1 MRRILSL
8 LMVVCMLLG
17 TLMLVG
23 CPSPDDGGT
32 TTTTKPGGGSEQPS
46 EWADSLDTNA
56 VIKDLGA
63 NPTLTISYFD
73 QYEYEIYAEE
83 DDKDSVAQMIYKRN
97 KKLEE
102 RFGATI
108 IPDVTKGV
116 GEVDLTSHLEYA
128 RNELRSMQPSFD
140 LLAMRAARSGMLV
153 ADGYYRD
160 WRASVPYARES
171 IAAGDAWW
179 PADMNKSI
187 TICGR
192 QFVAVS
198 DISLSMINDAFVI
211 LFNESLVDTNN
222 IVTDY
227 AATQQAEWETM
238 YDIVHAG
245 AWTLDA
251 LISMTKDFW
260 IDNENAGTKEMVDV
274 EDTIGFYN
282 SGGSEIDNFPFG
294 LGFQLIENDGVSE
307 PQIWTLPATFDTIV
321 NTLRSYFDDN
331 NGAEKSTFGS
341 YEDRSTAFANGRIAF
356 MTGWMHDLQRQQIR
370 GMEHNRSVLPYP
382 KLNQDQTKYYTT
394 SSDGLTMISVPRFTT
409 GKRLKTAGAMV
420 VALSAET
427 HRSIVEPYYEMI
439 VKHDNGFVN
448 KAAIEMIDLI
458 MEGRVYDLSLVHAYD
473 FQYGQDSLEKLN
485 SFLRYLLNSN
495 TSSTASGIWFSAG
508 PILQNKMRTLINV
521 YKNLP

>member
-8 LMVVCMLLG
+8 LMVICMLLG
-17 TLMLVG
+17 TLLLVG
-23 CPSPDDGGT
+23 CPAPDGYGT
-32 TTTTKPGGGSEQPS
+32 TITTKPNGGGEQPS

-63 NPTLTISYFD
+63 NPSLTISYFD

-128 RNELRSMQPSFD
+128 RNELRSMSPSFD
-140 LLAMRAARSGMLV
+140 LVAMRAARSGMLV
-153 ADGYYRD
+153 ADGYCRD
-160 WRASVPYARES
+160 WRSSVPYARES

-179 PADMNKSI
+179 PADINRTI
-187 TICGR
+187 TVCGR
-192 QFVAVS
+192 QFVAIS
-198 DISLSMINDAFVI
+198 DLSLSMVNDAHVV
-211 LFNESLVDTNN
+211 LFNENLVETHN
-222 IVTDY
+222 IVPSL
-227 AATQQAEWETM
+227 AAANNATWQTM
-238 YDIVHAG
+238 YDVVHAG
-245 AWTLDA
+245 AWTLDNM
-251 LISMTKDFW
+251 ISVTKDFW
-260 IDNENAGTKEMVDV
+260 IDSETAGTPNEVDT
-274 EDTIGFYN
+274 EDVIGYYN
-282 SGGSEIDNFPFG
+282 GGGSEIDNFAWA
-294 LGFQLIENDGVSE
+294 LGFRLVENDGVSE
-307 PQIWTLPATFDTIV
+307 PQIWTFPATFDTLV
-321 NTLRSYFDDN
+321 GTLRAYFADN
-331 NGAEKSTFGS
+331 KGASMNLYGN
-341 YEDRSTAFANGRIAF
+341 YESRSLAFANGRIAF
-356 MTGWMHDLQRQQIR
+356 MTGWINDLQRQSIR

-394 SSDGLTMISVPRFTT
+394 SSDGLTMISVPRFTI

-495 TSSTASGIWFSAG
+495 TSSTASGI
-508 PILQNKMRTLINV
+508 
-521 YKNLP
+521 